1 MEEAHI
7 KKIYQEDSFM
17 KSTKKDDKIQLKGNN
32 VTHTYVWLKPKQ
44 KQNCYFTPSRKDV
57 WKIRVNACEVS
68 SLEYTQE
75 KKIMSTKEKK
85 KW

>member
-32 VTHTYVWLKPKQ
+32 ATHTYIWLKPKQ
-44 KQNCYFTPSRKDV
+44 KQNCYFTPSRKNV
-57 WKIRVNACEVS
+57 
-68 SLEYTQE
+68 
-75 KKIMSTKEKK
+75 
-85 KW
+85 